1 MDSPLSSALAGAR
14 SFWGGNR
21 GGAKLAPGSFPKP
34 FRGTEMAGEEFC
46 LTPGAQFGE
55 HSALIL
61 VSDEVMLCASVPTPT
76 SIWSANRLMA
86 VLLWVAGGF
95 FLAAPADGQS
105 LEDAQRHYLQGHYA
119 EVIQTAQE
127 QVAANK
133 YGSEWRELLVRA
145 LLTVGRYAEAHT
157 NAVAGL
163 DVYYSTSIELR
174 LLGRETALYDNN
186 PAEANRRLAEIG
198 AWIEQNP
205 PSTQDGSQLVALG
218 QALLLL
224 GVEPRI
230 VLENCFEQAE
240 KLDPPPREAF
250 LATGQLALDKHD
262 FALAAEAFRAGL
274 KLFPDDPDLEAGLAR
289 AFESSDRQEM
299 LKALDAALTFNP
311 HHIPSLLLL
320 ADHLIDA
327 EQYAEAE
334 KQLATVLKVNPHQPE
349 ALAYRAVL
357 ANLQND
363 PAGEKEYRSE
373 ALKYWRT
380 NPKVDYLIGYKL
392 AQKYRFAEGAAA
404 QQRALEFEPAYLP
417 ARQQLAQDW
426 LRLGQDED
434 GWKLIEQV
442 HQQDAYDV
450 TAFNL
455 VTLHQQME
463 KFQTLTNAD
472 FIVHMMPVEAGLY
485 GDRVLDLLSRARATL
500 TKKYGVPLTRRTV
513 VDIFPE
519 QKDFG
524 VRTFGMPDNP
534 GYLGVCFGSVIT
546 ANSPASQA
554 PDPANWEDVLWHEFC
569 HVVTLTASKNRMPRW
584 FSEGISV
591 YEERQANPA
600 WGEHMNLAYRDMI
613 LNGELTPLGDLS
625 GAFLAPKDPL
635 HLQFAYYESSLVIDF
650 LVQRYGFDSVTAILA
665 DLGAGQN
672 INTAIPAHTVPLPEM
687 EKQFAAFAGDLAK
700 KLAPGVD
707 LSKPPDMSSKGEDMA
722 VGQTRP
728 VLAGPVAGSEGSNED
743 ETVWEQTHPD
753 TYYLRMREAGKLM
766 EAKNW
771 VGARP
776 VLESVAAAYHGEKG
790 AQNPLWLLAV
800 TERNLKDTNA
810 ELATLQ
816 ILARQEFD
824 FQYSEARLIDLYAAR
839 TNWPEVTTHA
849 ERLLAIN
856 PLISQPHLALAE
868 AGLARGNQEQAITAY
883 RRLLLLDPPD
893 PVEVHFQLAR
903 LLHARG
909 DAGGEAERQVLQAL
923 EEAPRY
929 RDAQHLLL
937 EIKDES
943 PKPDTS
949 PAASNP
955 ATTPLSPANQS
966 NPVQP
971 N

>member
-1 MDSPLSSALAGAR
+1 
-14 SFWGGNR
+14 
-21 GGAKLAPGSFPKP
+21 
-34 FRGTEMAGEEFC
+34 
-46 LTPGAQFGE
+46 
-55 HSALIL
+55 
-61 VSDEVMLCASVPTPT
+61 MLPASVPIQK
-76 SIWSANRLMA
+76 SFWSASKLMA
-86 VLLWVAGGF
+86 VLLMWAAGGLF
-95 FLAAPADGQS
+95 SAANANAQS
-105 LEDAQRHYLQGHYA
+105 LEDMQWQYSQGNYA
-119 EVIQTAQE
+119 EVIQTAQKR
-127 QVAANK
+127 VAENE
-133 YGSEWRELLVRA
+133 YNNEWRQLLVKS
-145 LLTVGRYAEAHT
+145 LLTVGRYTEAHT
-157 NAVAGL
+157 NALAGL
-163 DVYYSTSIELR
+163 DNYSTTIELR
-174 LLGRETALYDNN
+174 LLARETALYQNN
-186 PAEANRRLAEIG
+186 PAEANRRLAEIS

-205 PSTQDGSQLVALG
+205 PSAQDANQLVALG

-230 VLENCFEQAE
+230 VLENCFQQAE
-240 KLDPPPREAF
+240 KLDPPPRAAF

-274 KLFPDDPDLEAGLAR
+274 KPFPDDPDLEAGLAR
-289 AFESSDRQEM
+289 AFETSDRQEM
-299 LKALDAALTFNP
+299 LKALDAALKINP
-311 HHIPSLLLL
+311 RHIPSLLLL

-334 KQLATVLKVNPHQPE
+334 KQLATVLAVNPYQPE

-363 PAGEKEYRSE
+363 PAGEKAYRTE
-373 ALKYWRT
+373 ALKYWQT

-392 AQKYRFAEGAAA
+392 SQKYRFAEGAAA

-426 LRLGQDED
+426 LRLGQNDD
-434 GWKLIEQV
+434 GWKLIEEV

-485 GDRVLDLLSRARATL
+485 GDRVLELLSRARETL

-600 WGEHMNLAYRDMI
+600 WGEHMNLAYREMI

-650 LVQRYGFDSVTAILA
+650 LVQRYGFDSVKAILA

-672 INTAIPAHTVPLPEM
+672 INTAIPAHTVPLLAM
-687 EKQFAAFAGDLAK
+687 EKQFAAFAGELAK

-707 LSKPPDMSSKGEDMA
+707 LSKPPDLSSNVDDTAWDQM
-722 VGQTRP
+722 
-728 VLAGPVAGSEGSNED
+728 
-743 ETVWEQTHPD
+743 HPD
-753 TYYLRMREAGKLM
+753 NYYLRMQTAGKLM
-766 EAKNW
+766 EAKDW
-771 VGARP
+771 AGARP

-790 AQNPLWLLAV
+790 AQNPLWMLAV

-810 ELATLQ
+810 ELAALQ
-816 ILARQEFD
+816 TFARQEFD
-824 FQYSEARLIDLYAAR
+824 FQYSEARLIDLYEAQ
-839 TNWPEVTTHA
+839 TNWPEVTQHA

-856 PLISQPHLALAE
+856 PLISQPHRALAA
-868 AGLARGNQEQAITAY
+868 AGMATGNSGQAITAY

-893 PVEVHFQLAR
+893 PVDVHFQLAR
-903 LLHARG
+903 LLHEQGSSG
-909 DAGGEAERQVLQAL
+909 DEAERQVLQAL

-929 RDAQHLLL
+929 RDAQRLLL
-937 EIKDES
+937 EIKGES